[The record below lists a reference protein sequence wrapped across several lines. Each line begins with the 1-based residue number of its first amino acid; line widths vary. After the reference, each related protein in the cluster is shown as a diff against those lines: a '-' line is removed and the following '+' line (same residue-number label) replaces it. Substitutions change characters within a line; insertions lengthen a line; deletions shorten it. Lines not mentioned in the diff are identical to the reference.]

1 MQVNKKQLEQAAH
14 KGIISSEQVEELFG
28 FLQEQHNQVAHFSL
42 THVLYYLGGLIAIA
56 AMTLFMSLSWE
67 TFGGAGILIICMVYA
82 LIGTLVMKRLAQ
94 NQLRIPAG
102 ICATFVVCL
111 SPLAVFGLLHSLELW
126 PNEQSYWQPFGM
138 RNWHWLT
145 MELATLLAGVAMVL
159 RVKFPFILMPIAAA
173 FWFSGN
179 EVLSLLTNVDD
190 IHFSAVNS
198 IYTGMAM
205 VIIAFTLDLRI
216 RQSLDYAFWF
226 YVFGVIAF
234 WFGVSWQ
241 YTDEEW
247 PMFGYFCINILMIFM
262 GLALTRRVFV
272 VCGALGMFYYL
283 GFLALRLFEDSW
295 GFPFVLTAIG
305 AGVVYLGIY
314 WQKHEQRLTTAVRA
328 KLPLRIKE
336 LLDKES

>member
-1 MQVNKKQLEQAAH
+1 MQVGKKQLEQAAD
-14 KGIISSEQVEELFG
+14 KGIISPEQVDELCV

-67 TFGGAGILIICMVYA
+67 TFGGTGILIICMVYA
-82 LIGTLVMKRLAQ
+82 LIATFVMKRLAR
-94 NQLRIPAG
+94 NQLIIPAG
-102 ICATFVVCL
+102 ICATFIVCL
-111 SPLAVFGLLHSLELW
+111 SPLAVFGLLHSIDLW

-138 RNWHWLT
+138 RNWQWLS
-145 MELATLLAGVAMVL
+145 MELATLLAGIAMVS
-159 RVKFPFILMPIAAA
+159 RVKFPFILMPVAVA

-179 EVLSLLTNVDD
+179 ELLSVLTNGDD

-198 IYTGMAM
+198 IYTGIAM

-226 YVFGVIAF
+226 YIFGVIAF
-234 WFGVSWQ
+234 WLGVSWQ
-241 YTDEEW
+241 YTDAQW
-247 PMFGYFCINILMIFM
+247 TMFGYFCINIIMIFM

-272 VCGALGMFYYL
+272 VCGALGTFYYL
-283 GFLALRLFEDSW
+283 GFLALSLFEDSW
-295 GFPFVLTAIG
+295 FFPFVLTAIG

-328 KLPLRIKE
+328 QLPSRIRE
-336 LLDKES
+336 LLDRES